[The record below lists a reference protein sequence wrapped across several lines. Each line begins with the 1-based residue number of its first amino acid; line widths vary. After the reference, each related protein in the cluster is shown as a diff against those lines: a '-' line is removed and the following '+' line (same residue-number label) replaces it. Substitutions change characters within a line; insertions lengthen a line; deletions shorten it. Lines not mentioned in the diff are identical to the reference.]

1 MRVPALREALAQAAR
16 ELGAPDGIDPVLERP
31 RDPSFGDLA
40 TTLPFVIAPAL
51 RRPPREV
58 AQRLLERI
66 DLRAIGIASAEVAG
80 SGFINFRVSASYLQE
95 QIRAAARAD
104 LAYGRSDLGKGLPAV
119 VEFVSANP
127 TGPLHV
133 GHGRGA
139 ALGDAIASLLEW
151 TGHRAS
157 REFYVND
164 MGAQIE
170 KLGESVYARF
180 LELAKLPATVPE
192 GGYHGEYVREIAR
205 RFWEEELGSWPPKPQ
220 DVASHAPKKNHLP
233 PKLRDFAIRVIR
245 EEQEQ
250 DLRDFRVGFD
260 CFFEESRLYREKD
273 IPETLAVLRERGLV
287 YEREGAVWLKTS
299 DFGDD
304 KDRVLIKSDGAYTYF
319 LPDIAY
325 HRNKAKR
332 GFRHCINIWGAD
344 HHGYVPRMKAAM
356 EALGLGRDFV
366 EAQICQ
372 LVTLQRGGREVKF
385 SKRAGDYVTLRELFE
400 ETGVDVARYFFL
412 NRRAEAQMVFDLD
425 LALERSEKNPVYK
438 IQYAH
443 ARMCSIFRKA
453 GLDPGSL
460 DVAGTD
466 LAPLE
471 HPSELR
477 VIKTL
482 LDFAEIVEAAA
493 LNREPHRLAAYLED
507 AAGLVNQWY
516 HEGNRDPALRVIGVP
531 ARLRAARLVLARVVR
546 IVLRNGLSIL
556 GIEAPQ
562 RMERLEAEEEAG

>member
-1 MRVPALREALAQAAR
+1 MRAPALREALVEAAR
-16 ELGAPDGIDPVLERP
+16 DLGAPDGIDPVLERP

-40 TTLPFVIAPAL
+40 TTLPFLLAPAL
-51 RRPPREV
+51 RRSPRDIAE
-58 AQRLLERI
+58 RLLARI
-66 DLRAIGIASAEVAG
+66 DLPAVGVASAEVAG
-80 SGFINFRVSASYLQE
+80 AGFINFRVSSSYLQE
-95 QIRAAARAD
+95 EIRALVRAD
-104 LAYGRSDLGKGLPAV
+104 WTYGRSDVGKGMPIV

-170 KLGESVYARF
+170 KLAHSVHARF
-180 LELAKLPATVPE
+180 LELAGLPAEIPE
-192 GGYHGEYVREIAR
+192 GGYQGEYVREIAR
-205 RFWEEELGSWPPKPQ
+205 RFWEEELGRRSATPQ
-220 DVASHAPKKNHLP
+220 EASADVVRTNQVLP
-233 PKLRDFAIRVIR
+233 RLRDFATRAIR

-250 DLRDFRVGFD
+250 DLRDFRVAFD
-260 CFFEESRLYREKD
+260 CFFEESRLYRENE
-273 IPETLAVLRERGLV
+273 IPETLAILRERGLV
-287 YEREGAVWLKTS
+287 YEREGAVWLRTS
-299 DFGDD
+299 EFGDD

-325 HRNKAKR
+325 HRNKRKR
-332 GFRHCINIWGAD
+332 GFQRCINIWGAD

-356 EALGLGRDFV
+356 EALGLRADFV

-372 LVTLQRGGREVKF
+372 LVTIQRGGREVKF

-460 DVAGTD
+460 DLRPTD
-466 LAPLE
+466 LTPLD

-477 VIKTL
+477 VIKAL
-482 LDFAEIVEAAA
+482 LDFPEVVEAAA
-493 LNREPHRLAAYLED
+493 LNREPHRLATYLED
-507 AAGLVNQWY
+507 TAGLVNQWY
-516 HEGNRDPALRVIGVP
+516 HEGNRDPSLRVIGVP
-531 ARLRAARLVLARVVR
+531 PRVQSARLVLARAVQ
-546 IVLRNGLSIL
+546 IVLRNGLSVL

-562 RMERLEAEEEAG
+562 RMERVEGEEPA